1 MNYCYVLDDED
12 NLDDEEVD
20 EEELGLEAVY
30 KDNLDVSHLIFFR
43 KKTMASAICP
53 VNSVSSVRPSTSQ

>member
-1 MNYCYVLDDED
+1 MNYCNVLDDED

-43 KKTMASAICP
+43 
-53 VNSVSSVRPSTSQ
+53 

>member
-1 MNYCYVLDDED
+1 MNYLDPTLFCIFLGNSELLLCLDDED

-30 KDNLDVSHLIFFR
+30 KDNLDVSHLIF
-43 KKTMASAICP
+43 C
-53 VNSVSSVRPSTSQ
+53 